1 MTRMKANQ
9 SCRPDGHQACWPK
22 TGYSAREPDP
32 VPTVSNLLE
41 PMSVSGSVT
50 DAPGISRFDRGVAWD
65 EHYSGHPAGAM
76 APSSCPALVEGRA
89 HPRTAPGPSYH
100 VLLHTTAGGTT
111 DRHGLLL
118 EP

>member
-1 MTRMKANQ
+1 MTRMKPDQ

-32 VPTVSNLLE
+32 GPTVSNLLE

-65 EHYSGHPAGAM
+65 EQYSGHRAGAM
-76 APSSCPALVEGRA
+76 ARSSCPGLVEGRA

-100 VLLHTTAGGTT
+100 VPTRTAFRGTCGGC
-111 DRHGLLL
+111 GLPLAS
-118 EP
+118 